1 MMYSFEKNYKHLP
14 KLLPLFPLK
23 RVLLLPR
30 AKLPLNLF
38 ENRYLHMF
46 DFALS
51 NGRTIGIIQP
61 NEKLKSNKFLSLKF
75 LSKQTN
81 DLENLAFQK
90 YPKLKNLKLF
100 VEKLDKILF
109 TRMSG
114 SGSSIVLYLATKN
127 NAKKAQKILKKKYKN
142 YWCILSKTI

>member
-1 MMYSFEKNYKHLP
+1 MMYTFEKNFKNLP
-14 KLLPLFPLK
+14 KVLPLFPLK

-61 NEKLKSNKFLSLKF
+61 NDKNKVPTK
-75 LSKQTN
+75 
-81 DLENLAFQK
+81 
-90 YPKLKNLKLF
+90 
-100 VEKLDKILF
+100 
-109 TRMSG
+109 M
-114 SGSSIVLYLATKN
+114 TKN
-127 NAKKAQKILKKKYKN
+127 QIFT
-142 YWCILSKTI
+142 LSAVLGT

>member
-1 MMYSFEKNYKHLP
+1 MMYSFEKNYKDLP

-61 NEKLKSNKFLSLKF
+61 NEKLKSNKDIK
-75 LSKQTN
+75 N
-81 DLENLAFQK
+81 PNL
-90 YPKLKNLKLF
+90 YSVCLLYTSPSPR
-100 VEKLDKILF
+100 DR
-109 TRMSG
+109 TRSRMP
-114 SGSSIVLYLATKN
+114 SSA
-127 NAKKAQKILKKKYKN
+127 
-142 YWCILSKTI
+142 